1 VIVVKDQKK
10 LAKQSS
16 WKKRAVHIG
25 RPYGDP
31 KDVRSTRMIQR
42 IHPHLVGVL
51 EQRAREYGITK
62 SQFIERIL
70 IDHLNHVE
78 GAQLDSIGRWLDDR
92 SWQDWQALHRRDQFP
107 RSRLPL
113 EVGKA
118 IQAEA
123 DIAYEVESRRDEEL
137 AQPSAYDAHGKRSK
151 KK

>member
-1 VIVVKDQKK
+1 MIVVKDQKK
-10 LAKQSS
+10 PAKKSS

-42 IHPHLVGVL
+42 VHPHLVGVL

-70 IDHLNHVE
+70 IDYLNYTE

-113 EVGKA
+113 QIGKKV
-118 IQAEA
+118 QAEA
-123 DIAYEVESRRDEEL
+123 DVEEESRLQAEETMR
-137 AQPSAYDAHGKRSK
+137 PK

>member
-1 VIVVKDQKK
+1 MVKDQKK

-113 EVGKA
+113 QIGQKV
-118 IQAEA
+118 QAEA
-123 DIAYEVESRRDEEL
+123 DAEEEARL
-137 AQPSAYDAHGKRSK
+137 QAEETMRPK